1 MIAVG
6 TSRRLSLM
14 MALALLPGVAI
25 VETGDELPLPLD
37 IERLASLPLVPPE
50 RLPPSREL
58 AELLLSEPLPLDD
71 GRLLGLATVG
81 DLDLPMPAESR
92 PLRSHRGAF
101 GETLAMPP
109 APPLVPPVPGLPSR
123 RRAPDTE
130 RLARAVNR
138 RARRNAQRLA
148 ARGAGR

>member
-1 MIAVG
+1 M
-6 TSRRLSLM
+6 
-14 MALALLPGVAI
+14 
-25 VETGDELPLPLD
+25 
-37 IERLASLPLVPPE
+37 PPE
-50 RLPPSREL
+50 RLPHSREL
-58 AELLLSEPLPLDD
+58 AEFLGTEPLPLDD
-71 GRLLGLATVG
+71 GGLLGLATVPG
-81 DLDLPMPAESR
+81 LELPMPAEPR
-92 PLRSHRGAF
+92 PQRSLRGAF